1 MNDAQE
7 PTYLSYMLRLWRE
20 EPRAP
25 WRASL
30 HSTATGQVH
39 LFGDVARMWAYLNA
53 QMGDEQDDP
62 PGVPDHTRPSDG

>member
-30 HSTATGQVH
+30 HSTATGQIH
-39 LFGDVARMWAYLNA
+39 LFGDVERMWAYLNA
-53 QMGDEQDDP
+53 QMEGERDGPPDAPEQAAP
-62 PGVPDHTRPSDG
+62 E

>member
-20 EPRAP
+20 GPHVP

-30 HSTATGQVH
+30 HSTATGEVH
-39 LFGDVARMWAYLNA
+39 RFADVERMWAYLNA
-53 QMGDEQDDP
+53 QMEGERDDP
-62 PGVPDHTRPSDG
+62 PGAQEHAAPD

>member
-7 PTYLSYMLRLWRE
+7 LTYLSYMLRLWRE

-25 WRASL
+25 WRALL

-39 LFGDVARMWAYLNA
+39 LFADVGRMWAYLNA
-53 QMGDEQDDP
+53 QMGGERDDP
-62 PGVPDHTRPSDG
+62 PGAPDRGTPE

>member
-1 MNDAQE
+1 MNDAQA

-20 EPRAP
+20 GPYAP

-39 LFGDVARMWAYLNA
+39 LFGDVERMWAYLNA

-62 PGVPDHTRPSDG
+62 PDAPEPAVPE